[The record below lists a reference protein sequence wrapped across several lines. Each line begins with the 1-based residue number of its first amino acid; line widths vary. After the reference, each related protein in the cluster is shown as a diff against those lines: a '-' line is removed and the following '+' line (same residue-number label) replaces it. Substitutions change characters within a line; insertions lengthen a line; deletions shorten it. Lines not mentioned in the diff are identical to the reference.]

1 MPQQVEAGKLRN
13 GSFVM
18 IDGEPCEVRDVS
30 KSSPGKHGSAKAKIK
45 ARGLFDEKD
54 RHITKPADTMM
65 MSPDLDKKE
74 GQVVSIDGNI
84 AQVMDMDSYE
94 TEEMDIP
101 DEFDASEG
109 DTVDYWVVDDRKL
122 FKGVKE
128 E

>member
-1 MPQQVEAGKLRN
+1 MPQQVEAGKLRG

-54 RHITKPADTMM
+54 RHLTKPADTMM

-74 GQVVSIDGNI
+74 GQVVSIDGSI

-94 TEEMDIP
+94 TEEMEIP
-101 DEFDASEG
+101 EDFDAGEG
-109 DTVDYWVVDDRKL
+109 DTINYWVIDDRKL
-122 FKGVKE
+122 FKGVKSE
-128 E
+128 

>member
-18 IDGEPCEVRDVS
+18 IDGEPCEVRSVS

-54 RHITKPADTMM
+54 RHITKPADTLM
-65 MSPDLDKKE
+65 MSPDMDKKI
-74 GQVVSIDGNI
+74 GQIVSQEEDV
-84 AQVMDMDSYE
+84 AQVMDMDTYE
-94 TEEMDIP
+94 TEDMQIP
-101 DEFDASEG
+101 DEFDVSEG
-109 DTVDYWVVDDRKL
+109 DKINYWVIDDRKL
-122 FKGVKE
+122 FKGVE

>member
-18 IDGEPCEVRDVS
+18 IDDEPCEVRDVS

-101 DEFDASEG
+101 DEFNASEG
-109 DTVDYWVVDDRKL
+109 DKVDYWVVDDRKL

>member
-1 MPQQVEAGKLRN
+1 MPKQVEAGKLRN

-65 MSPDLDKKE
+65 LSPDMDKKV
-74 GQVVSIDGNI
+74 GQVVSQEEDV
-84 AQVMDMDSYE
+84 AQVMDMDTYE
-94 TEEMDIP
+94 TEEMQIP
-101 DEFDASEG
+101 DDFDVSEG
-109 DTVDYWVVDDRKL
+109 QKINYWVVDDRKL
-122 FKGVKE
+122 FKGVE

>member
-101 DEFDASEG
+101 DEFNASEG
-109 DTVDYWVVDDRKL
+109 DKVDYWVVEGRKL

>member
-18 IDGEPCEVRDVS
+18 IDDEPCEVRDVS

-45 ARGLFDEKD
+45 ARGLFDDKD

-74 GQVVSIDGNI
+74 GQVVSIDANI

-101 DEFDASEG
+101 EEFDASEG
-109 DTVDYWVVDDRKL
+109 DTVNYWVVDDRKL
-122 FKGVKE
+122 FKGVKSE
-128 E
+128 

>member
-109 DTVDYWVVDDRKL
+109 DTVNYWVVDDRKL
-122 FKGVKE
+122 FKGVQE

>member
-45 ARGLFDEKD
+45 ARGLFDDKD

-109 DTVDYWVVDDRKL
+109 DTVNYWVVDDRKL